1 MKTEQF
7 IDLLAASEAPVA
19 PVRSSQRFGW
29 VALAG
34 AAIALP
40 ILLGTIRLNP
50 HLLSDMALPMYWV
63 KSGAV
68 AIVVLLAWQACAR
81 LARPGMALGEVPRG
95 LLSVLIFIWLM
106 GLAAM
111 LNAQPEQRMALWM
124 GGSWE
129 SCIPT
134 MLTLSA
140 PAWLMSMA
148 VMKRMAPT
156 RPALA
161 GAAAGLL
168 ASATGALVY
177 TLHCP
182 ELAAPFLAIWYVAG
196 IALPALLG
204 ALAGN
209 WYLRW

>member
-7 IDLLAASEAPVA
+7 IQLLASGEAPLA
-19 PVRSSQRFGW
+19 ALPSSRRFAW

-40 ILLGTIRLNP
+40 ILLATVALNP
-50 HLLSDMALPMYWV
+50 QLLSDMAKPMYWL
-63 KSGAV
+63 KSGLVLAV
-68 AIVVLLAWQACAR
+68 LLLAWQACAR
-81 LARPGMALGEVPRG
+81 LARPGVKLGEVPRG

-111 LNAQPEQRMALWM
+111 LNASPDQRMALWM
-124 GGSWE
+124 GGSWDT
-129 SCIPT
+129 CIPG
-134 MLTLSA
+134 MLMLAA
-140 PAWLMSMA
+140 PAWLISMA
-148 VMKRMAPT
+148 SMKRMAPT
-156 RPALA
+156 RAALA

-196 IALPALLG
+196 ISLPAVLG
-204 ALAGN
+204 AIVGH